1 MLESLQW
8 GRRVVKVLVVQESL
22 RPAGGS
28 ETVVRRAVAALPE
41 AGCMP
46 VVVCRDGDPSL
57 PANIPVHEVPEI
69 FGPSANEAFRAL
81 EAIMKRERPD
91 LVHIHKV
98 AEPGVIG
105 LAAQRLPTVVT
116 VHDHASYCP
125 GGSKVFWR
133 TGAVCTR
140 PLGVPC
146 LIHAYAHRCAPRHP
160 VRLWRQFKLSRD
172 AMSALQRAQRV
183 LTLSSYVRERLLQ
196 SGLGSDR
203 VAVLAPWVE
212 IPPGVASTHAES
224 VLFVGRITR
233 EKAPATLL
241 RALALVRVPFKAVI
255 AGDGPL
261 RPNCER
267 LAAHLSIGPSVHFR
281 GWLGTAALEE
291 EYARCALLVVPSL
304 WPEPFGMVGPEAMA
318 YGKPVVA
325 FDVGGVREWLVD
337 GVNGILVQRGDTP
350 ALAAAIQQVLTNSG
364 LRARL
369 GAAARDYVAQRFSR
383 KLQLTR
389 LVANYRE
396 LLT

>member
-1 MLESLQW
+1 MFEGLRW
-8 GRRVVKVLVVQESL
+8 VVKVLVVQESL
-22 RPAGGS
+22 SPTGGS
-28 ETVVRRAVAALPE
+28 ETVVRRTVAALPE
-41 AGCMP
+41 VGCMP

-57 PANIPVHEVPEI
+57 LADIPVHEVPEI
-69 FGPSANEAFRAL
+69 FRPPAKESFRAL
-81 EAIMKRERPD
+81 DAILKQERPD

-98 AEPGVIG
+98 PAPWVIEF
-105 LAAQRLPTVVT
+105 AAQRLPTVVT

-133 TGAVCTR
+133 TGEVCTR

-146 LIHAYAHRCAPRHP
+146 LMHAYAHGCASRHP
-160 VRLWRQFKLSRD
+160 VRLWRQFKFSGD
-172 AMSALQRAQRV
+172 AMSALQRAHRV
-183 LTLSSYVRERLLQ
+183 LTLSNYVRERLLQ

-212 IPPGVASTHAES
+212 LPPGAVSTRDES
-224 VLFVGRITR
+224 VLFVGRLTR
-233 EKAPATLL
+233 EKALTTLL
-241 RALALVRVPFKAVI
+241 KALALVQVPFKAVI

-267 LAAHLSIGPSVHFR
+267 VAAQLSLDPSVHFR
-281 GWLGTAALEE
+281 GWLATAALEE

-318 YGKPVVA
+318 HGKPVVA

-337 GVNGILVQRGDTP
+337 GVNGLFAHAGDTA
-350 ALAAAIQQVLTNSG
+350 ALAAAIQRVLTNAE

-369 GAAARDYVAQRFSR
+369 GAGARDYVAKRFSR
-383 KLQLTR
+383 TVQVTR

-396 LLT
+396 LLN

>member
-1 MLESLQW
+1 M
-8 GRRVVKVLVVQESL
+8 KILVVQESL

-41 AGCMP
+41 AGCTP

-57 PANIPVHEVPEI
+57 PADIPVHEVPEI
-69 FGPSANEAFRAL
+69 FGPSANEAFGAL

-98 AEPGVIG
+98 AAPGVIG
-105 LAAQRLPTVVT
+105 LAAQRLPTIVT

-133 TGAVCTR
+133 TDAVCTR

-146 LIHAYAHRCAPRHP
+146 VVHAYTHRCAPRHP
-160 VRLWRQFKLSRD
+160 LRLWRHFKFSRE
-172 AMSALQRAQRV
+172 AMSALQRAHRV
-183 LTLSSYVRERLLQ
+183 LTLSRYVRERLLQ
-196 SGLGSDR
+196 SGLGPDR
-203 VAVLAPWVE
+203 VTVLAPWVE
-212 IPPGVASTHAES
+212 IPPNATSTPCGS
-224 VLFVGRITR
+224 VLFVGRLTR
-233 EKAPATLL
+233 EKAVATLL
-241 RALALVRVPFKAVI
+241 KALALVQVPFKAVI

-267 LAAHLSIGPSVHFR
+267 LAAQLSLSSSVHFR

-291 EYARCALLVVPSL
+291 EYAQCALLVVPSL

-318 YGKPVVA
+318 HGKAVVA
-325 FDVGGVREWLVD
+325 FDVGGVQEWLVD
-337 GVNGILVQRGDTP
+337 GVNGLLAARGDTA
-350 ALAAAIQQVLTNSG
+350 ALAAAIQQVLTNSE

-369 GAAARDYVAQRFSR
+369 GAGARDYVAQRFSR
-383 KLQLTR
+383 QVQLAR
-389 LVANYRE
+389 LVTSYRD
-396 LLT
+396 LLN